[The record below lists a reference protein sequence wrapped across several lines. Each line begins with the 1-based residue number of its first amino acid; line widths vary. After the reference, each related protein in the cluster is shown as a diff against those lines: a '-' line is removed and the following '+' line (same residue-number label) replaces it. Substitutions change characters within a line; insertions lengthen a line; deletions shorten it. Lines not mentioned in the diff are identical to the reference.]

1 MRDWI
6 TPKVREKVCRF
17 PRLAVVMLEWPDP
30 IFAMGS
36 RGPELVEIANGELPP
51 GKKGEYSAAVPS
63 EHRLPDCRDRRRNPP
78 RRFFRRTNR
87 SGKLA
92 TRRIA
97 GRASPRLMVTR
108 EPERSCRIAAQL

>member
-6 TPKVREKVCRF
+6 TPKVREKVGRF
-17 PRLAVVMLEWPDP
+17 RRLTVVMLEWADP
-30 IFAMGS
+30 IFAMGNW
-36 RGPELVEIANGELPP
+36 GPELVEIANGELLL

-63 EHRLPDCRDRRRNPP
+63 EHRLPNCSDRRRNPP

-87 SGKLA
+87 RGKLA

-108 EPERSCRIAAQL
+108 EPERGCRIAAEL